1 MEQCYKKHVRGEM
14 IEGRKEEKLAIRS
27 GNSGMFM
34 KTTITT
40 QLFCLTIT
48 VWQSQVLSKHY
59 RRDVSMDENIKTK
72 VRLTLVVVLS
82 YLYILLSQLC
92 VYSVYIFSFKYWYT
106 SVHKCSCVSVEQTE
120 EDENQRSHTLMFH
133 RQGNQA

>member
-1 MEQCYKKHVRGEM
+1 MNEWNDRVKLDEGVWNSVTKKHVRGEM

-48 VWQSQVLSKHY
+48 VWQS
-59 RRDVSMDENIKTK
+59 
-72 VRLTLVVVLS
+72 
-82 YLYILLSQLC
+82 
-92 VYSVYIFSFKYWYT
+92 
-106 SVHKCSCVSVEQTE
+106 
-120 EDENQRSHTLMFH
+120 
-133 RQGNQA
+133 